1 MTMVE
6 CNTGYL
12 SCIVVNRNTA
22 DLLVTCVEHLFASD
36 LDREPEVVVVDN
48 GSTDDSVARI
58 RARFPTVEVV
68 EAGRNL
74 GFAAA
79 VNRGVKHT
87 AGDLILLLNTD
98 ALLDKECC
106 RTLVELMRTVPK
118 IGMAGP
124 QLLNEDG
131 SFQTSYEAVPTLAT
145 ETLNRSLLK
154 RLFPSRFPSKTRSLF
169 APEPV
174 EALIGAVVMIRR
186 SALEQLGGFDEHYFF
201 FLEETDLAL
210 RMRMAGWTV
219 MHDPRAKAVH
229 LQGATANT
237 LPSAARI
244 EFYRS
249 RYIFFRK
256 HYGSAPALFLKV
268 ALTANLMLNALF
280 LGLATAATLGKA
292 SRIRDK
298 FWVRT
303 DLLAWHLRGCPD
315 SAGLPR
321 N

>member
-1 MTMVE
+1 MVE
-6 CNTGYL
+6 SGTESL

-22 DLLVTCVEHLFASD
+22 DLLITCLERLFASE
-36 LDREPEVVVVDN
+36 LDHEPEVVVVDN
-48 GSTDDSVARI
+48 GSTDDSVGRV
-58 RARFPTVEVV
+58 RARFPQVEVL
-68 EAGRNL
+68 EAGKNL
-74 GFAAA
+74 GFSAA
-79 VNRGVKHT
+79 VNRGVKRSNRE
-87 AGDLILLLNTD
+87 LILVVNTD
-98 ALLDKECC
+98 ALLDGDCC
-106 RTLVELMRTVPK
+106 RTLAELMMTVPK
-118 IGMAGP
+118 VGMTGP

-154 RLFPSRFPSKTRSLF
+154 RLFPSRFPSKTRRLF

-186 SALEQLGGFDEHYFF
+186 IALEQLGGFDEDYFF

-219 MHDPRAKAVH
+219 MHDPRARAVH

-237 LPSAARI
+237 FQSAARI

-256 HYGSAPALFLKV
+256 HHGFPSELFLKAV
-268 ALTANLMLNALF
+268 LTANLFLNSLF
-280 LGLATAATLGKA
+280 LGLLAVATLGKVP
-292 SRIRDK
+292 RIRDR
-298 FWVRT
+298 FRVRT
-303 DLLAWHLRGCPD
+303 DLLAWHLRGCPQ

-321 N
+321 D